1 MTDTNRNGQTPE
13 GEPGRKKKEKEKF
26 VTFRRNEIFFDG
38 RSSVMLNLRDVTEQ
52 NLSDTARINKLL
64 LSVKATLSH
73 DVFESM
79 KTMESICESLQ
90 EASKKDEPMSE
101 AAIQKLE
108 NLHNETKSAS
118 LQVSCL
124 SDSLSCKNIR
134 P

>member
-64 LSVKATLSH
+64 LSVKATLSN

-79 KTMESICESLQ
+79 KTMESICESL
-90 EASKKDEPMSE
+90 
-101 AAIQKLE
+101 
-108 NLHNETKSAS
+108 
-118 LQVSCL
+118 
-124 SDSLSCKNIR
+124 
-134 P
+134 